1 MLTLDGNIFILFFIP
16 RVTPRALPLVIYNAM
31 LVKPAFFVIFL
42 FFKQSLL
49 ILFLGGR
56 SEEGREKTGE
66 GRR

>member
-1 MLTLDGNIFILFFIP
+1 MLTIDGNIFILFFIP

-42 FFKQSLL
+42 FEA
-49 ILFLGGR
+49 ILSNLVSGGR